1 MVHIAIVNLLLSV
14 KLPKV
19 LCQHSLLLV
28 KHTSSRKVDLY
39 FILR

>member
-14 KLPKV
+14 KLPEV

-28 KHTSSRKVDLY
+28 KHVPNREIGLY

>member
-1 MVHIAIVNLLLSV
+1 MVYIAIVNIVLSV
-14 KLPKV
+14 KLPEV

-28 KHTSSRKVDLY
+28 KHTPNKKMDLY